1 MRRRGNTYVC
11 VGGHF
16 EGQRVGTSFPLSKSC
31 FNAREQRSHC
41 QECLRTHANAL
52 WAAGDNHFLA
62 KNAPAAF
69 CIGLYSIN
77 IFPGVIP
84 PPPDCRSGRERLPP
98 APRTTTPL
106 RPTHGKKPC
115 VGRKRPVLGR
125 RQQFPFGSP
134 AFPLLLFYETTIG
147 VCVCVCVCV

>member
-16 EGQRVGTSFPLSKSC
+16 EGQRVGTPFPLLKSC

-98 APRTTTPL
+98 APTPSTAKSRAWGASAQCLDADSNFRLALQRSHCSCFTT
-106 RPTHGKKPC
+106 
-115 VGRKRPVLGR
+115 
-125 RQQFPFGSP
+125 Q
-134 AFPLLLFYETTIG
+134 LL
-147 VCVCVCVCV
+147 VCVCVCVCVKRQ